1 MVIDYLINWGI
12 IFHKDLI
19 EHLAGSFQ
27 EQGSKVVIPHPEGG
41 LFTLHRE
48 PLVGS
53 LIETLDELDD
63 QLLCI
68 NNGIDNW
75 FAQEVIPGGNT
86 TETPKGLWNL

>member
-1 MVIDYLINWGI
+1 MVVDALSNWGI

-27 EQGSKVVIPHPEGG
+27 DQESKAVIPHPEGG
-41 LFTLHRE
+41 FFTLHRE

-53 LIETLDELDD
+53 LIETLDGPND

-68 NNGIDNW
+68 NDGIDNW
-75 FAQEVIPGGNT
+75 FVQGGSSGVILSKHLM
-86 TETPKGLWNL
+86 EFGL